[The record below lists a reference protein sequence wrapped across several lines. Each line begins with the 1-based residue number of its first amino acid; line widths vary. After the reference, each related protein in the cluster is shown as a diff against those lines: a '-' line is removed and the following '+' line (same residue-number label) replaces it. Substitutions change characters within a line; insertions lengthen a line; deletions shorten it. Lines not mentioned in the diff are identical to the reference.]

1 MKIMEL
7 QNRRDEEEIL
17 RMAQNLDRMALV
29 ENKSERISLS
39 TGHSEPTTP
48 PELRDGPFGRPK
60 IGLSSGTALAT
71 PPTLSTR
78 PEQQQHLIT
87 PPAEDVLSHLS
98 QGNKPA
104 SRRNSDEDKLNGT
117 PTQPPIGQRTHM
129 R

>member
-1 MKIMEL
+1 MEL

-78 PEQQQHLIT
+78 PEQQQQHLIT
-87 PPAEDVLSHLS
+87 PPAEDVLSLLS